1 VLGPNDFINTTG
13 SPVRGISATGALL
26 RWQHPDA
33 ATTIING
40 TFFVP
45 EDWTTFSATYLIMG
59 ATATTGDVVLQSLI
73 RNGPAII
80 GGVAGTT
87 NTASIPSMSTSF
99 AVAITTQ
106 WEIIGHVDTR
116 GPFNA
121 VAGAPYTYT
130 FARHG
135 GGVLDD
141 YAGALDFLGIVLE
154 KVT

>member
-13 SPVRGISATGALL
+13 SPVRGPSATGNLL
-26 RWQHPDA
+26 RWQHPTGS
-33 ATTIING
+33 TTIIAG

-59 ATATTGDVVLQSLI
+59 ATATTGNVLLQPII

-99 AVAITTQ
+99 TVTISTQ

-130 FARHG
+130 FVRLGTVAT
-135 GGVLDD
+135 DT